1 VAAITGC
8 RTSINQ
14 KSRAGKPVRLFSF
27 MPSIWMDM
35 NTLLQK
41 PEVKAD
47 QQISQFPATCVFAT
61 GRNLRFV
68 SGMIG
73 RMALVWFAALCLQ
86 ASAQFEFAA
95 NTPATKATL
104 LSELKTLEA
113 GKPFT
118 LALRLEHPQGWHSYY
133 RNSGGIE
140 ESPTIR
146 WSLPDGFSAGPIQW
160 PTPKVKDGMLG
171 KSFIYEGSPV
181 FLIEIQTPL
190 KLESATSVTLQAD
203 ATWQICADSCIGETQ
218 SFALTLGV
226 GAKAEADPSLTPL
239 FAEARAKLPQKI
251 SGTSQ
256 ASSDGGNIVLRVQI
270 DAAEITDFIPDQVF
284 IRSARD
290 GGAITRDGNAWT
302 IRLPRAEKNAL
313 DQAIPQG
320 HEISGILL
328 GSQALRVDV
337 TPIESSAASSVPNLG
352 TSFLAIL
359 GGMFLGGLIL
369 NLMPCVFPVIGLKIM
384 GFVQQAG
391 ADRRKVVLHGV
402 VFALGVLLSFGVLSG
417 ILFAAREAAGGSAI
431 GWGYQLQN
439 PWVVLGLML
448 LMFVLALNLFGVF
461 EIGTGATSIRG
472 SLQSKQGIAGS
483 LFSGVLAT
491 LVATPCSAPF
501 LGTAIGAAIALPA
514 TQFFTAFAAMA
525 IGLALP
531 YLVLSIF
538 PNLVKL
544 LPRPGAWMESFKQA
558 MSFPLFATAGYLLW
572 VYAGQIGL
580 ENLLSPI
587 IGITL
592 IAIAAW
598 IHGRWNLPHK
608 SRRCRR
614 FAGIS
619 AIVIAAA
626 GIWLAQPPKAQDLTW
641 EPWSESRVAE
651 LLAEQRPVYIDF
663 TAQWCATCQVNK
675 KRAYTKEVVALM
687 KQKRVATLKADKTNP
702 NPAIEN
708 ALRNLGR
715 SAIPVNVL
723 IAPGKEPVILPELLS
738 PGDLL
743 KILKSL

>member
-1 VAAITGC
+1 MMLPT
-8 RTSINQ
+8 
-14 KSRAGKPVRLFSF
+14 LFFDFSAF
-27 MPSIWMDM
+27 QPSVFI
-35 NTLLQK
+35 
-41 PEVKAD
+41 
-47 QQISQFPATCVFAT
+47 TCVFAT

-73 RMALVWFAALCLQ
+73 RMALVWFAALCLP
-86 ASAQFEFAA
+86 ALAQFEFAA
-95 NTPATKATL
+95 NAPATKAAL
-104 LSELKTLEA
+104 ISELKTLEA
-113 GKPFT
+113 GKPFSV
-118 LALRLEHPQGWHSYY
+118 ALRLEHPPGWHSYY

-140 ESPTIR
+140 EGPSIR

-160 PTPKVKDGMLG
+160 PAPTVKDGLLG

-181 FLIEIQTPL
+181 FLVEIQTPP
-190 KLESATSVTLQAD
+190 KLEPGTKVALKAD
-203 ATWQICADSCIGETQ
+203 AAWQICDKSCINETQ
-218 SFALTLGV
+218 SFTLTLGV
-226 GAKAEADPSLTPL
+226 GSKAETEPSQAPL

-256 ASSDGGNIVLRVQI
+256 ASSDGGDIVLRLQS
-270 DAAEITDFIPDQVF
+270 DAAAITDFIPDQAF

-290 GGAITRDGNAWT
+290 GGSITRDGSAWT
-302 IRLPRAEKNAL
+302 IRLPRAGKNAL

-320 HEISGILL
+320 NEISGILL
-328 GSQALRVDV
+328 GSQALRVDA
-337 TPIESSAASSVPNLG
+337 TPIESSAASPTPKTG

-391 ADRRKVVLHGV
+391 ADRRKVALHGMT
-402 VFALGVLLSFGVLSG
+402 FALGVLLSFGVLSG
-417 ILFAAREAAGGSAI
+417 ILFVAREAAGGSSI

-448 LMFVLALNLFGVF
+448 LMFILALNLFGVF
-461 EIGTGATSIRG
+461 EIGTGATSLGG
-472 SLQSKQGIAGS
+472 SLQSKQGVAGS

-501 LGTAIGAAIALPA
+501 LGTAIGAAIGLPA

-538 PNLVKL
+538 PSLVNF

-580 ENLLSPI
+580 ENLLLPI
-587 IGITL
+587 IGLTMV
-592 IAIAAW
+592 AIAAW

-608 SRRCRR
+608 SRGCRTV
-614 FAGIS
+614 AVIS
-619 AIVIAAA
+619 ATVIAIA
-626 GIWLAQPPKAQDLTW
+626 GIWLAHPPKPHDLTW
-641 EPWSESRVAE
+641 EPWSESRVTE

-702 NPAIEN
+702 NPAIEA
-708 ALRNLGR
+708 ALRKLGR

-723 IAPGKEPVILPELLS
+723 IVPGKEPVILPELLS
-738 PGDLL
+738 PEDLL
-743 KILKSL
+743 KLLKPL

>member
-1 VAAITGC
+1 
-8 RTSINQ
+8 
-14 KSRAGKPVRLFSF
+14 
-27 MPSIWMDM
+27 
-35 NTLLQK
+35 
-41 PEVKAD
+41 
-47 QQISQFPATCVFAT
+47 
-61 GRNLRFV
+61 
-68 SGMIG
+68 MIG
-73 RMALVWFAALCLQ
+73 RMTLIWLVALCLP
-86 ASAQFEFAA
+86 ALAQFEFAA

-104 LSELKTLEA
+104 VSESKTLEA
-113 GKPFT
+113 GKPFSV
-118 LALRLEHPQGWHSYY
+118 ALRLEHPQGWHSYY

-140 ESPTIR
+140 EGPSIH

-160 PTPKVKDGMLG
+160 PAPTVKDGLLG

-181 FLIEIQTPL
+181 FLVEIQTPP
-190 KLESATSVTLQAD
+190 KLESGTKVTLKAD
-203 ATWQICADSCIGETQ
+203 AAWQICAKSCINETQ
-218 SFALTLGV
+218 SFTLTLGV
-226 GAKAEADPSLTPL
+226 GAKAETDPSQAPL

-256 ASSDGGNIVLRVQI
+256 ASSDGGDIVLRVQS
-270 DAAEITDFIPDQVF
+270 DATEITDFIPDQAF

-290 GGAITRDGNAWT
+290 GGSITRDGGAWT
-302 IRLPRAEKNAL
+302 IRLSRAEKNAL

-320 HEISGILL
+320 NEISGILL
-328 GSQALRVDV
+328 GSQALRVDA
-337 TPIESSAASSVPNLG
+337 TPIESSAASPAPKPG
-352 TSFLAIL
+352 TSILAIL

-391 ADRRKVVLHGV
+391 ADRRKVALHGMT
-402 VFALGVLLSFGVLSG
+402 FALGVLLSFGVLSG

-461 EIGTGATSIRG
+461 EIGAGATSVG
-472 SLQSKQGIAGS
+472 GALQSKQGIAGS

-501 LGTAIGAAIALPA
+501 LGTAIGAAIGLPA

-538 PNLVKL
+538 PNLVNF

-580 ENLLSPI
+580 ENLLLPI
-587 IGITL
+587 IGLTMV
-592 IAIAAW
+592 AIAAW

-608 SRRCRR
+608 SRGCRMV
-614 FAGIS
+614 AGIS
-619 AIVIAAA
+619 VIVIAIA
-626 GIWLAQPPKAQDLTW
+626 GIWLAHPPKAHDLTW
-641 EPWSESRVAE
+641 EPWSESRVTK

-702 NPAIEN
+702 NPEIEA
-708 ALRNLGR
+708 ALRKLGR
-715 SAIPVNVL
+715 SAIPVNVF

-738 PGDLL
+738 PEDLL
-743 KILKSL
+743 KLLKPL

>member
-1 VAAITGC
+1 
-8 RTSINQ
+8 
-14 KSRAGKPVRLFSF
+14 
-27 MPSIWMDM
+27 
-35 NTLLQK
+35 
-41 PEVKAD
+41 
-47 QQISQFPATCVFAT
+47 
-61 GRNLRFV
+61 
-68 SGMIG
+68 MIG
-73 RMALVWFAALCLQ
+73 RMTLAWLHVLCLL

-95 NTPATKATL
+95 QEAATKATL
-104 LSELKTLEA
+104 ISEIRTLEA
-113 GKPFT
+113 GKPFSI
-118 LALRLEHPQGWHSYY
+118 ALRLEHPQGWHSYY
-133 RNSGGIE
+133 RNSGGVE
-140 ESPTIR
+140 EAPSIR
-146 WSLPDGFSAGPIQW
+146 WSLPAGFSAGPIQW
-160 PTPKVKDGMLG
+160 PTPTVKDGLLG

-181 FLIEIQTPL
+181 FLIEIQTPP
-190 KLESATSVTLQAD
+190 KLERGTSVTLQAD
-203 ATWQICADSCIGETQ
+203 ATWQICADSCINETQ

-226 GAKAEADPSLTPL
+226 GAKAETDPSQAPL
-239 FAEARAKLPQKI
+239 FVEARAKLPQKI
-251 SGTSQ
+251 SGMPQ
-256 ASSDGGNIVLRVQI
+256 ANSDGGDIILRVKVAGADI
-270 DAAEITDFIPDQVF
+270 SDFIPDQAF

-290 GGAITRDGNAWT
+290 GGAIKRDGDAWS
-302 IRLPRAEKNAL
+302 IRLKRAEKNAL

-320 HEISGILL
+320 DEISGILL

-337 TPIESSAASSVPNLG
+337 TPIESSAASTAPKPG

-448 LMFVLALNLFGVF
+448 LMFILALNLCGVF
-461 EIGTGATSIRG
+461 EIGTGATSVG
-472 SLQSKQGIAGS
+472 GALQSKQGIAGS

-525 IGLALP
+525 VGLALP

-538 PNLVKL
+538 PNLVNL

-580 ENLLSPI
+580 DNLLSPI
-587 IGITL
+587 IGLTL

-608 SRRCRR
+608 SHRCRMI
-614 FAGIS
+614 AGIL
-619 AIVIAAA
+619 AIIIAVA
-626 GIWLAQPPKAQDLTW
+626 GVWLAQPPKAQGLTW

-675 KRAYTKEVVALM
+675 RRAYTKEVIALI

-702 NPAIEN
+702 NPSIEA
-708 ALRNLGR
+708 ALRQLGR

-738 PGDLL
+738 PEDLL
-743 KILKSL
+743 KVLKSL